1 MALEKNIAYPMDIL
15 LLSRLVKEAEYIIQN
30 VKDKKMVI
38 ASSALKRA
46 KTVSKIYYASAKKSK

>member
-1 MALEKNIAYPMDIL
+1 MTLEKNIAYPMDIS
-15 LLSRLVKEAEYIIQN
+15 LLSRLVQETEYIMQN

-46 KTVSKIYYASAKKSK
+46 KAVSKIY